1 MTHCGFAQRLV
12 IARPEVFRHVALPR
26 LTGACHK
33 AGKFMDQME
42 QRAIKQMT
50 SNTNICT
57 SSGVLRGSA
66 LAAAFGAMLG
76 IATPGWA
83 QQTPQDPNK
92 PQVQL
97 VEKSKHGDWSIRCPT
112 IVQPKTDETG
122 KDESGKGDLESDES
136 TEDAAANPQ
145 TPDLSDRCV
154 MMQGAPHSKQ
164 TDVQVFVTV
173 KKNKIE
179 GKVIGE
185 LHVNVPLY
193 IVALLPKGIG
203 IEIDGDT
210 GNAKEVPFVACP
222 PPPLGVCI
230 AIQQLTDAILGE
242 LKKGSSTKIYLW
254 QVNGQSHIFELSLKG
269 FTKAY
274 DEL

>member
-1 MTHCGFAQRLV
+1 MISNSKTS
-12 IARPEVFRHVALPR
+12 
-26 LTGACHK
+26 T
-33 AGKFMDQME
+33 
-42 QRAIKQMT
+42 IK
-50 SNTNICT
+50 SFL
-57 SSGVLRGSA
+57 SGTA
-66 LAAAFGAMLG
+66 LAAALVTVLSV
-76 IATPGWA
+76 ATPVWA
-83 QQTPQDPNK
+83 QQQTPTPDPNR

-112 IVQPKTDETG
+112 IVKPKKDETAE
-122 KDESGKGDLESDES
+122 DPSGKGDLATDD
-136 TEDAAANPQ
+136 TAATPQ
-145 TPDLSDRCV
+145 TPDLSERCV
-154 MMQGAPHSKQ
+154 MMQGAPHTQQ
-164 TDVQVFVTV
+164 TDVQIFVTV
-173 KKNKIE
+173 KKNKVQ

-230 AIQQLTDAILGE
+230 AIQQLNDTVLAE
-242 LKKGSSTKIYLW
+242 LQKGSTTKIYLW
-254 QVNGQSHIFELSLKG
+254 QVNGQSHIFNLSLKG

-274 DEL
+274 EELKTPS

>member
-1 MTHCGFAQRLV
+1 
-12 IARPEVFRHVALPR
+12 
-26 LTGACHK
+26 
-33 AGKFMDQME
+33 MDKLE
-42 QRAIKQMT
+42 QRATEPMISNSKT
-50 SNTNICT
+50 STLK
-57 SSGVLRGSA
+57 GLLGAAA
-66 LAAAFGAMLG
+66 LATVMSAAA
-76 IATPGWA
+76 PGWA
-83 QQTPQDPNK
+83 QQQTPAQDPNR

-112 IVQPKTDETG
+112 IVKPKKDETSE
-122 KDESGKGDLESDES
+122 DTTGKGDLATDET
-136 TEDAAANPQ
+136 TENTADPK

-154 MMQGAPHSKQ
+154 MMQGAPHDQQ
-164 TDVQVFVTV
+164 TDVQIFVTV
-173 KKNKIE
+173 KKNKVQ

-210 GNAKEVPFVACP
+210 GNAKEVGFVACP

-230 AIQQLTDAILGE
+230 AIQQLNDEVLAE
-242 LKKGSSTKIYLW
+242 FKKGSKTKIYLW
-254 QVNGQSHIFELSLKG
+254 QVNGQSHIFNLSLKG

>member
-1 MTHCGFAQRLV
+1 MTLNKNG
-12 IARPEVFRHVALPR
+12 
-26 LTGACHK
+26 
-33 AGKFMDQME
+33 
-42 QRAIKQMT
+42 
-50 SNTNICT
+50 CT
-57 SSGVLRGSA
+57 SSGLLASGVV
-66 LAAAFGAMLG
+66 AAACGALLS
-76 IATPGWA
+76 ISTPSWA
-83 QQTPQDPNK
+83 QQQTPQQPNK

-97 VEKSKHGDWSIRCPT
+97 VEKAKHGDWSIRCPT
-112 IVQPKTDETG
+112 IVQPKDAETPA
-122 KDESGKGDLESDES
+122 DPSGKSDLG
-136 TEDAAANPQ
+136 TEDNTANPQ
-145 TPDLSDRCV
+145 TPAPDLSGRCV

-164 TDVQVFVTV
+164 TDIQIFVTV
-173 KKNKIE
+173 KKNKIQ
-179 GKVIGE
+179 GKEVGE

-230 AIQQLTDAILGE
+230 AIQQLNEKVLGE
-242 LKKGSSTKIYLW
+242 FKAGTNTKIYLW

-274 DEL
+274 DELQSPQG